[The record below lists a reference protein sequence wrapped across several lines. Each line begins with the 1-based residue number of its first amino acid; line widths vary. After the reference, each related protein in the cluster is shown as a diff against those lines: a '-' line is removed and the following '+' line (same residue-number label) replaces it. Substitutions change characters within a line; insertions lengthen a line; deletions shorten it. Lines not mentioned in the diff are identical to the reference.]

1 MDHQD
6 WKTVILH
13 NPTKKPI
20 VEKKKVVKTNLNS
33 NSILNVNAKKVEDN
47 EDMKV
52 EYISKSVSKQIQ
64 QARLEQKIT
73 QQSLANKL
81 CVKKNIINEL
91 ESGKMLKNNQFIS
104 KVKSVLNIKK

>member
-6 WKTVILH
+6 WKIVILH

-20 VEKKKVVKTNLNS
+20 VDKNKVVKTNLNS
-33 NSILNVNAKKVEDN
+33 NSIMNVNARKVEDN

-52 EYISKSVSKQIQ
+52 EYVSKSVSKQIQ

-91 ESGKMLKNNQFIS
+91 ESGKMIKNNQFIS
-104 KVKSVLNIKK
+104 KVKGVLNIKK

>member
-20 VEKKKVVKTNLNS
+20 VDKNKVVKTNLNS
-33 NSILNVNAKKVEDN
+33 NSIMNVNARKVEDN

-52 EYISKSVSKQIQ
+52 EYVSKSVSKQIQ

-91 ESGKMLKNNQFIS
+91 ESGKMIKNNQFIS
-104 KVKSVLNIKK
+104 KVKGVLNIKK